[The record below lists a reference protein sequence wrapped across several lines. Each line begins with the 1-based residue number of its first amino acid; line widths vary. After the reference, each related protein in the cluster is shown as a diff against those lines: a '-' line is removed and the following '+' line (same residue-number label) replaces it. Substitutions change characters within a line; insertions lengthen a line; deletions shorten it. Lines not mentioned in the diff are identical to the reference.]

1 MGENK
6 IKFIDLTFKLIV
18 GIFVSM
24 YFTAN
29 ACKFINNW
37 YGNRKNLYKFSNLV
51 AVPDEN
57 NNKKVPNSENNEKES
72 L

>member
-18 GIFVSM
+18 GIFVST
-24 YFTAN
+24 YFSRN
-29 ACKFINNW
+29 ACNFINNW
-37 YGNRKNLYKFSNLV
+37 YGNRKNLYKFSNT
-51 AVPDEN
+51 VPVPETQ
-57 NNKKVPNSENNEKES
+57 NNKKVPIGENNEKDS